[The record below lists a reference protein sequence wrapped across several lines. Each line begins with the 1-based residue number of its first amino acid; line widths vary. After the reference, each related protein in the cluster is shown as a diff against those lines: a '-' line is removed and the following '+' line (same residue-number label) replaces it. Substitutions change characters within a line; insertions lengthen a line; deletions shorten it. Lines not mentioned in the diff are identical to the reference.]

1 MQAISFG
8 PIQAL
13 YCRKTCSDSRLSAS
27 ETATSLFYKNAP
39 TAGIRSGNCFSDYI
53 RNRFQYVS
61 APFPANKN
69 LFETV
74 VPERSEAKKAWNH
87 CHSSQPGS
95 SKTSQQI
102 STIAYA

>member
-13 YCRKTCSDSRLSAS
+13 YCRKTCPVSRLSAS

-39 TAGIRSGNCFSDYI
+39 TAGIRPGNCFSDYI

-74 VPERSEAKKAWNH
+74 VPERSEAKKGVE
-87 CHSSQPGS
+87 PLPLI
-95 SKTSQQI
+95 T
-102 STIAYA
+102 TRF

>member
-1 MQAISFG
+1 MEPNPAYICLRG
-8 PIQAL
+8 R
-13 YCRKTCSDSRLSAS
+13 CRQFHSDRFKPFIAAKLVRTAAS

-39 TAGIRSGNCFSDYI
+39 TAGIRPGNCFSDYI

-74 VPERSEAKKAWNH
+74 VPERSEAKKGVE
-87 CHSSQPGS
+87 PLPLI
-95 SKTSQQI
+95 T
-102 STIAYA
+102 TRF

>member
-13 YCRKTCSDSRLSAS
+13 YCRKTCPDSRLSAS

-39 TAGIRSGNCFSDYI
+39 TAGIRSGNI

-74 VPERSEAKKAWNH
+74 VPERSEAKKGVE
-87 CHSSQPGS
+87 PLPLI
-95 SKTSQQI
+95 T
-102 STIAYA
+102 TRF